1 MNGTHSPTALMHV
14 PRPTFRCLMF
24 KIDNSCC
31 ESESKTGL
39 ACPRLVVCSNLMRD
53 NFRTMNGIQGAFRRK
68 VSEVDARREAVGLRL
83 AHVAEPSTRASN
95 IVIPSHGGKPLLFFS
110 ADSHSHSPTDCSVAP
125 KVAWPYTAARR
136 FPGDCQTTP
145 LPLHA
150 VQPRLGD

>member
-39 ACPRLVVCSNLMRD
+39 ACPRLVVCSNLTRD
-53 NFRTMNGIQGAFRRK
+53 NVRTMNGIQGAFRRK
-68 VSEVDARREAVGLRL
+68 VSEVDVGGRL
-83 AHVAEPSTRASN
+83 SACDLHMWSEPSTGAFN

-125 KVAWPYTAARR
+125 KVAWPYTVARR

-150 VQPRLGD
+150 V